1 MNPKKNKHFEVVIDE
16 YINLLDEQIELP
28 VLIQKAN
35 EKFIQHLT
43 DDISYIYKPGETENM
58 FKIFMQIKKYEDK
71 MAQISDEIIG
81 LENTLKSFLSLFK
94 GGKVAHPKK
103 ENTGKSKITFLFWLE
118 DGKIMSNR

>member
-1 MNPKKNKHFEVVIDE
+1 MNPKKNKHFEALIDE

-35 EKFIQHLT
+35 EKFNQHLT
-43 DDISYIYKPGETENM
+43 DDISYIYKPGETESM

-71 MAQISDEIIG
+71 KTQLNDEIAR
-81 LENTLKSFLSLFK
+81 LENALKGFLSLFK

-103 ENTGKSKITFLFWLE
+103 DDVGKSKITFLFWLE
-118 DGKIMSNR
+118 DDKIMSNR